1 MSPPTQHIDREF
13 QKELQAL
20 RDHLL
25 RMGGRVEEM
34 VHLSVQALVEDDM
47 ALAERTIRLDNA
59 VNQDERDIDERCVR
73 MLARWQPMA
82 SDLRLITFGFKVVTD
97 FERVGDL
104 AVNICERAQEL
115 HGDGVKESW
124 AEIAVMAGRV
134 TEMLTKAL
142 DAFSR
147 VDDAA
152 ARAVIGLDDAV
163 DDDYHR
169 IFRGQLERVRGEGGE
184 ALVQHC
190 IRVQNVCKSLERIG
204 DHCTN
209 IAERT
214 VFLAG
219 GTDLRY
225 TGPRGVR

>member
-1 MSPPTQHIDREF
+1 MPPPAQHIDREF

-34 VHLSVQALVEDDM
+34 VHLAVQALVEDDM

-134 TEMLTKAL
+134 IEMLTKAL
-142 DAFSR
+142 DAFSK
-147 VDDAA
+147 VDDVA

-214 VFLAG
+214 VFLVG